1 MHSSSSFEQ
10 ISMLTSRASAS
21 PALIAGGSLVDA
33 KACYSTSGF
42 TRVKD
47 PSTVPRVTKATF
59 ELRLQQK
66 ISHYQCM
73 HGWLLLLREENIS
86 LLWRIKYFQ
95 TKIVRMMCDPDR
107 RCIVSSDPAVWFC
120 RALLSMYEK
129 QLQKIQYLSF
139 LFKSCIYAWLNSTER
154 NVSSEARTKDMTAIF
169 VNPNDS
175 AGNCIYSNLSHI
187 LTGPLRSECMH

>member
-1 MHSSSSFEQ
+1 MRHGDVCTLHK
-10 ISMLTSRASAS
+10 ITTDASALLAQS
-21 PALIAGGSLVDA
+21 WVLSQ
-33 KACYSTSGF
+33 SGI
-42 TRVKD
+42 
-47 PSTVPRVTKATF
+47 F
-59 ELRLQQK
+59 ELRLQEK

-129 QLQKIQYLSF
+129 QLQKYSIYLSF
-139 LFKSCIYAWLNSTER
+139 SSLKYICMTEQHW
-154 NVSSEARTKDMTAIF
+154 KK
-169 VNPNDS
+169 
-175 AGNCIYSNLSHI
+175 C
-187 LTGPLRSECMH
+187 